1 MEPPTKSA
9 PSFLES
15 PSKIRTENYV
25 HADALV
31 NEDPKK
37 RVFVSVSVHG
47 KGGPWGVAILTRAPR
62 TPNPPGVPVFIYLSL
77 FSKNETGIPAHC
89 PLNDSDWAMSWDPR
103 DRPESGTEKEY
114 CNKRALKGILEQKI
128 KKIAAPAKI
137 QIQKFDRREDNGQKN
152 WEVGGGLAFFSAK

>member
-1 MEPPTKSA
+1 M
-9 PSFLES
+9 
-15 PSKIRTENYV
+15 
-25 HADALV
+25 
-31 NEDPKK
+31 
-37 RVFVSVSVHG
+37 SVHG